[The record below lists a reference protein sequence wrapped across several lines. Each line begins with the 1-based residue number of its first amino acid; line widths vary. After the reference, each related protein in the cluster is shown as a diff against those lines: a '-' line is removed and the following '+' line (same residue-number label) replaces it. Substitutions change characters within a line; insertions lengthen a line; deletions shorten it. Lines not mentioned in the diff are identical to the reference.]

1 MRFFR
6 SIAISVLAVLAGI
19 SVVSRAYAQGENSQ
33 NGKQESKDS
42 LVVLLSSKSA
52 QMVDIAGASYRKVV
66 GPARFLHNGTYLLC
80 DTALWNVETK
90 IIEAWG
96 NVSILQDETV
106 LTSDKLTYIID
117 RDLAEFRGSVVQLTD
132 KDHNTLR
139 TRHLDYNTADSVA
152 IFQNGGA
159 MRDKDGQIIESR
171 NGTYD
176 SKVKTFTFENNVNM
190 FTDSIFVK
198 TRSLIYESDK
208 DLATFG
214 FATDVWKDEN
224 MLSSN
229 RGWYNRAQETFFFT
243 DDVHLMSEDQ
253 EGWCDSLFFYRN
265 TSNIDM
271 LGNAQVTDT
280 TRNIFGLAGR
290 IEYVDSIAKV
300 TMTRKPAVISETSEQ
315 DGSIDTL
322 YLGAEKLVYYTL
334 KMCDIDSLA
343 VLDAQKRLK
352 DLDVDPVGEFRRK
365 AAEAAAKA
373 AEEAAKED
381 PNYRPKDQQKGDK
394 PSASAAQAKPSASA
408 AQAKPSASTAQAKS
422 SDGPAKPAGPTAG
435 LGAGSKT
442 GLGAGP
448 TRSQLPAM
456 QKGGLGRDSL
466 MKSDSLMRSDS
477 LPMRDSLPARDG
489 LMFSDSLM
497 VADRHALS
505 DSPAFAD
512 GPEFVDRHALSDSLA
527 FADSLM
533 VEEELIVEEPKDTT
547 KIGFLE
553 AIRNVKIYKKDM
565 QVVCDSLVYSDLDS
579 LGRMFKNPIIWQ
591 DVTRQYTADSISVVV
606 KNNAMEKA
614 SLMSNA
620 FISIQEDQTHY
631 DQIKGTE
638 MLAYFDDNGA
648 LKRFDVLGG
657 ASALFYI
664 QENDALAT
672 VNKPESKMLSAT
684 FKDGEIQRIYYFEA
698 AKNDA
703 YPIVQM
709 SADEQQLKGFNWAP
723 DKRPADRNAVT
734 PLSLRPSDR
743 KEYERRPRAQ
753 FRQTDIY
760 FPGYMKDVYRQMEV
774 RDSLKQVRE
783 RDRQIEEARAAAQAR
798 RDSIALA
805 DSLVK
810 VAELAKADSIAV
822 ADSISKA
829 EKEAIAV
836 ADSLKTVADTSAV
849 KEVAEKV
856 MTPEE
861 IKAAEKAAKK
871 AAAEK
876 AKAEKKAAKAAQ
888 KKAKQE
894 ALEAKWAELD
904 QRDANK
910 AAEKAAKKLEKE
922 RKRKR
927 KALESQAAQ
936 QRRDIETL
944 EKYRL
949 KFEQQKS
956 RESKSG
962 K

>member
-1 MRFFR
+1 MKFFR

-214 FATDVWKDEN
+214 FATDVWKNEN

-381 PNYRPKDQQKGDK
+381 PNYRPKDQQKG
-394 PSASAAQAKPSASA
+394 AKPSASA
-408 AQAKPSASTAQAKS
+408 AQTKP

-466 MKSDSLMRSDS
+466 MKTDSLMRSDS
-477 LPMRDSLPARDG
+477 LPMRDSL
-489 LMFSDSLM
+489 
-497 VADRHALS
+497 
-505 DSPAFAD
+505 AF
-512 GPEFVDRHALSDSLA
+512 SDSLA

-620 FISIQEDQTHY
+620 FISIQEDKTHY

-856 MTPEE
+856 MTPEA
-861 IKAAEKAAKK
+861 IKAAKK